1 MFDTLT
7 ALLEQAGVFAPI
19 LYVSFFLA
27 TALLPFIPTP
37 LVSALGGSFLGA
49 TPAIVLGCVGLGL
62 GTALALT
69 LSRRLGH
76 PLVIRL
82 VGKKAWLEWEDF
94 LGIRSTLVWGV
105 IFFVLNIDFAVLA
118 SGLTD
123 LPLRRLWLAAVIARL
138 PWLVLSAWFGE
149 SLFRSEQILI
159 KAVGGIVIV
168 VVLLRVM
175 QASCARFR
183 QVAKYAATDEPSE

>member
-7 ALLEQAGVFAPI
+7 VLLEQAGVFAPI
-19 LYVSFFLA
+19 LYVLFFLA

-49 TPAIVLGCVGLGL
+49 TSAIMLGCIGLGL
-62 GTALALT
+62 GAALALT

-82 VGKKAWLEWEDF
+82 IGKKAWLEWEDF

-105 IFFVLNIDFAVLA
+105 IFFVLNVDFAVLA

-149 SLFRSEQILI
+149 SLFRSEQILV
-159 KAVGGIVIV
+159 KAIAGIV
-168 VVLLRVM
+168 VVALLVRVM
-175 QASCARFR
+175 QAIVRR
-183 QVAKYAATDEPSE
+183 QVARHTAPNDHSE